1 MDKIKKLQRLLKEQG
16 YNIQIDGQWG
26 PKSQEAYSNFQ
37 TKQGTSEATS
47 VLNPVTA
54 AYNSLP
60 LNARSLV
67 EDIVVPDMFKQPIT
81 EHDLNNRQKK
91 SLQEIVRKNL
101 KEGKTNISYKDYG
114 TSDSDNPYADVD
126 PTGSNTSDLI
136 KKSFTSP
143 EYNLKST
150 IGQASIIIPPG
161 SNDTLVVDQY
171 NFNDSVSEDMKLIDR
186 IKGYKNEKEGGYGT
200 FRKAGKYFGS
210 KEGKGSPVIINTS
223 EKRKGGIDY
232 YRSGGRRKYVVGGE
246 DASMY
251 NNTIPQGYSPNT
263 AATGSYQTTSSTVGN
278 QMYVPGN
285 EQDLTA
291 QQQAL
296 NEAGPDSSEQQA
308 DIQGKH
314 QAADMA
320 LSAGM
325 SLAGVTSDPIDQV
338 TDQVFNDQDAGTYK
352 WWEVGGDVGTALA
365 TGNYIE
371 GIKDIGVKWS
381 QRNKIKRAEE
391 RAAEE
396 HEQEIN
402 TLATNRDVVKADQRM
417 QSGIN
422 YGQDLSTNQQKY
434 ARYGGPM
441 KYYTGG
447 RNYIGSTFEDV
458 NVNKNQYDNI
468 QNENDY
474 NVDLYGGQRFTN
486 KWSQGNMQYDSSLG
500 DEGTTM
506 DNKLETILP
515 KEVRLGLNR
524 QDQRGVQ
531 FTKPNRPISP
541 DKNNY
546 LSNQSQEHYDRFMSN
561 RNDKLYR
568 KQLNTRNKFQTGLKN
583 AQEVGKEKKFMRN
596 YDRDSRRF
604 EKFGN
609 TESGLRNLLRNTVG
623 KIIPRWGIDMARTD
637 AKFEFGRGY
646 ATGGIEEGEK
656 MALNIPGINM
666 ANMEK
671 DYPDIVNKLDTL
683 SDKDKMGLMKYI
695 GDTKQSASNIYNDKG
710 KLDIG
715 KTTSWFKDLDTDPL
729 VNYRDTAGIS
739 KDEFRNLVQSEVN
752 PEGKWVNEK
761 MINAALGAK
770 GLRSGGRPLPGGKVY
785 DLPSG
790 AKKYVGASHEEG
802 GIDKNP
808 MTEVENGETEENIL
822 GKPYIFSSYLK
833 KGGRSYAQMHEDILR
848 NGGSENE
855 KINLAVDQEN
865 KAGRDPEKIFMKHG
879 GMHKSK
885 YNTGGAL
892 AGMSEEQKRQ
902 WFMDNYNFDP
912 LGESNESLTTEG
924 LTDNNDNEIVLDPNN
939 NANKDLYKE
948 DETITENA
956 ERDENNK
963 ETNKL
968 TWEQQVGKLKSGL
981 SMDNLVAAAHMA
993 PVAKALRNANQ
1004 VDRLPLPGL
1013 TPGVTPN
1020 KIQYGNMNK
1029 ERAQNERDYQKMVNF
1044 VQTQGGSLSDQMAAY
1059 SKKLDAN
1066 ANVGSQEQ
1074 DANREVDALNSRAIF
1089 EAAKFNATGKSQDIK
1104 NKMYVDEF
1112 NLASKAASEDATVE
1126 AMQVGAENLGVLNKD
1141 RKLQDSSDRL
1151 SAAIDGGSGVLLRE
1165 KYGPEEYKRLVEAA
1179 RSGDVDA
1186 LRELEESSIL
1196 LNEEVK
1202 QKGTNEEGK
1211 AGKY

>member
-16 YNIQIDGQWG
+16 YNVQIDGQWG
-26 PKSQEAYSNFQ
+26 PESQKAYSSFQ
-37 TKQGTSEATS
+37 TRQGMSEATS

-54 AYNSLP
+54 VYNSLP
-60 LNARSLV
+60 LNVRSLA
-67 EDIVVPDMFKQPIT
+67 EDITVPNMFKQPIT

-114 TSDSDNPYADVD
+114 TSDNPYADVD

-150 IGQASIIIPPG
+150 IGQASIVIPPG

-186 IKGYKNEKEGGYGT
+186 IKAYNNEKEGGYGT
-200 FRKAGKYFGS
+200 FRKLGKYFGS

-232 YRSGGRRKYVVGGE
+232 YRAGGRRKYVGGGE
-246 DASMY
+246 DVSMY
-251 NNTIPQGYSPNT
+251 NNTIPQGYNPST

-285 EQDLTA
+285 EQDMA
-291 QQQAL
+291 SQQAAL
-296 NEAGPDSSEQQA
+296 NEAGPDSSEQEA

-325 SLAGVTSDPIDQV
+325 SLAGVSSDPIDQV

-352 WWEVGGDVGTALA
+352 WWEVGGDIGTAIA

-396 HEQEIN
+396 HEQKIN
-402 TLATNRDVVKADQRM
+402 TLATERDVVKADQRT

-447 RNYIGSTFEDV
+447 QNYMGSTFEDA
-458 NVNKNQYDNI
+458 NVTKQQYDDI
-468 QNENDY
+468 QKDNDY
-474 NVDLYGGQRFTN
+474 NVGLYGGQRFTN
-486 KWSQGNMQYDSSLG
+486 KWGEGNMTYDTSLG

-506 DNKLETILP
+506 ENKIQTIAP

-524 QDQRGVQ
+524 QDQRGSQ
-531 FTKPNRPISP
+531 FASQKGIS
-541 DKNNY
+541 DRYNNY
-546 LSNQSQEHYDRFMSN
+546 LSNQSDEHYNSVMEN

-568 KQLNTRNKFQTGLKN
+568 KELDMRNRFQTKLKD
-583 AQEVGKEKKFMRN
+583 AQEAGKEKKYLRN
-596 YDRDSRRF
+596 YNRDAKRF

-609 TESGLRNLLRNTVG
+609 TESGFRNLLRKTVG
-623 KIIPRWGIDMARTD
+623 KVIPRWGIDHARKTP
-637 AKFEFGRGY
+637 KFKFGRGY
-646 ATGGIEEGEK
+646 ATGGVEEGEK

-666 ANMEK
+666 ANMTK

-695 GDTKQSASNIYNDKG
+695 GETRQSATDIYNDEG

-739 KDEFRNLVQSEVN
+739 KDEFRELVQSEVN
-752 PEGKWVNEK
+752 PEGKWATGK
-761 MINAALGAK
+761 LINAAMGAK

-790 AKKYVGASHEEG
+790 AKKYVGATHEEG
-802 GIDKNP
+802 GIDKNA

-822 GKPYIFSSYLK
+822 GNPYIFSSYLK
-833 KGGRSYAQMHEDILR
+833 KGGKSYAQMHEDILR
-848 NGGSENE
+848 KGGSENE

-865 KAGRDPEKIFMKHG
+865 KAGRDPKKIFMKHG
-879 GMHKSK
+879 GTHKSK

-924 LTDNNDNEIVLDPNN
+924 LTDNNDNTIVLDPNN
-939 NANKDLYKE
+939 NANKDLYKQ

-968 TWEQQVGKLKSGL
+968 TWEQQVGRLKSGL

-1013 TPGVTPN
+1013 TPSVTPN

-1029 ERAQNERDYQKMVNF
+1029 ERAQNERDYQKIVNF
-1044 VQTQGGSLSDQMAAY
+1044 IQTQGGSLSDQMAAY

-1066 ANVGSQEQ
+1066 ANIGSQEE

-1141 RKLQDSSDRL
+1141 RKLQDASNRL

-1165 KYGPEEYKRLVEAA
+1165 KYGKEDYEKLVKAA
-1179 RSGDVDA
+1179 RSGDADA
-1186 LRELEESSIL
+1186 LRELEEASIL

-1202 QKGTNEEGK
+1202 QKKTDEKGK
-1211 AGKY
+1211 AGK